1 MNKKIEKKSIKN
13 KIKKYLVIGG
23 FSFFLIKGLIWIAIF
38 TIAGFNLINI
48 SN

>member
-1 MNKKIEKKSIKN
+1 MNKKIEKKSLKH

-23 FSFFLIKGLIWIAIF
+23 FSFFLIKGLIWLVIF

-48 SN
+48 ND